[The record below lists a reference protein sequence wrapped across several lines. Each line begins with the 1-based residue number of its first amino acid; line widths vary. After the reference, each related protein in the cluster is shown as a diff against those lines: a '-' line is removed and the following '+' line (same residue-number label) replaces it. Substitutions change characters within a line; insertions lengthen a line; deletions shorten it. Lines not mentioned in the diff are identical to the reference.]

1 MRKINTFFKLDFF
14 MKHLFLCAL
23 LIGCAS
29 SPQVP
34 NSASQP
40 TPSPIQ
46 APKRQPK
53 YKVGDCLMIV
63 DLPKGETQSRHRVRV
78 EKISADRYYYRW
90 LLDDGRWDSE
100 LSSNVGKF
108 EVLEKISKK
117 VFDCPKELS

>member
-1 MRKINTFFKLDFF
+1 

-34 NSASQP
+34 NSAPQP
-40 TPSPIQ
+40 TPSPTQ

-63 DLPKGETQSRHRVRV
+63 DLPNGETQSRHRVRV
-78 EKISADRYYYRW
+78 EKIGVDRYFYRW

-117 VFDCPKELS
+117 VLDCPKGSR

>member
-1 MRKINTFFKLDFF
+1 
-14 MKHLFLCAL
+14 MKHLFLCVL
-23 LIGCAS
+23 LIGCAT

-40 TPSPIQ
+40 TPTPTQ

-63 DLPKGETQSRHRVRV
+63 DLPRGETTSRHRIRIESVGV
-78 EKISADRYYYRW
+78 ERYFYRW
-90 LLDDGRWDSE
+90 LLDGGRWDSG

-108 EVLEKISKK
+108 EVLEKISKIAN
-117 VFDCPKELS
+117 DCPK

>member
-1 MRKINTFFKLDFF
+1 

-34 NSASQP
+34 NSAPQP
-40 TPSPIQ
+40 TPSPTQ

-63 DLPKGETQSRHRVRV
+63 DLPNGETQSRHRVRV
-78 EKISADRYYYRW
+78 EKIGVDRYFYRW

-117 VFDCPKELS
+117 VLDCPKG